1 MERHLNYQ
9 WNFRE
14 GDLPPQLPPNHYSVH
29 LHRPYLASPGGP
41 CPTSVN
47 LEGMACDWQPPFT
60 NGALHVQHVVL
71 GGHGAVLTLHW
82 TTVAITVKAA
92 PSGAPAVA
100 QQ

>member
-1 MERHLNYQ
+1 MPGTTAGL
-9 WNFRE
+9 
-14 GDLPPQLPPNHYSVH
+14 DA
-29 LHRPYLASPGGP
+29 RPHLASV
-41 CPTSVN
+41 CSTSYGAFSALTLPFCAV
-47 LEGMACDWQPPFT
+47 QPPFT